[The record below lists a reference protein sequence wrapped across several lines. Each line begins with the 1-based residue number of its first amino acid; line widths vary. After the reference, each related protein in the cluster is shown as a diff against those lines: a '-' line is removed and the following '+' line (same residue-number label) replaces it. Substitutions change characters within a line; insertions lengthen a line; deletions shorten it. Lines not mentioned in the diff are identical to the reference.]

1 MKIIDTLY
9 TGVVVDLGDGEETIS
24 RDYLRQLKRIMLSA
38 THQEIWEAI
47 RMSEDADNKYRGLG
61 GRPPSY

>member
-24 RDYLRQLKRIMLSA
+24 RDYLRQLKRIMLVA
-38 THQEIWEAI
+38 NNEQIWEAI
-47 RMSEDADNKYRGLG
+47 RMSEEADKKYSGLG